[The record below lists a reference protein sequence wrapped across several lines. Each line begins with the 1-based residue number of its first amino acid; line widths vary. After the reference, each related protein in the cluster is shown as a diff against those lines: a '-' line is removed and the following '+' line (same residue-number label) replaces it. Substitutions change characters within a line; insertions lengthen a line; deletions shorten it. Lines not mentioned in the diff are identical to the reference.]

1 MLRSRKGKYS
11 PTWVQA
17 WAFKMGK
24 KLLHSAAA
32 LGFEGVAIKVKCS
45 C

>member
-1 MLRSRKGKYS
+1 MLKSRRENIVPHGCRHGHFE
-11 PTWVQA
+11 WE
-17 WAFKMGK
+17 

-32 LGFEGVAIKVKCS
+32 LGFEGVAIKVICS